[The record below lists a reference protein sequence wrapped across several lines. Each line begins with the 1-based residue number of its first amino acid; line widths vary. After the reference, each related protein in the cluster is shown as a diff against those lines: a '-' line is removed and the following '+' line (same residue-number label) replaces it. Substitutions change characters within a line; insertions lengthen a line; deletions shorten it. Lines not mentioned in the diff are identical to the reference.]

1 MASMSF
7 LVNDQTTDTTPQ
19 PKIRVTLEE
28 NGSGGIL
35 MTVAVE
41 GTLKAD
47 LRGLFF
53 DVADESLLK
62 SLSIK
67 TTNAKDARNN
77 TEFRQGDDS
86 VRDLGDGANM
96 NGLLGSDN
104 GFDAGVEIGTSGIG
118 KDDVDSFSF
127 VLSSTTRGLSLADF
141 ANVDFGVR
149 STSVGAAGSSR
160 SASSKLLEKGM
171 SVLDAANDSDSID
184 ENESHTG
191 NVLTNDRTGLP
202 QGDVLSVTGW
212 TGGALGQAVTLANTE
227 GATLTMNADG
237 SYSLDASASD
247 ALSKGESFTFTF
259 TYDSRNDHG
268 GTDWS
273 TDSAT
278 LTVTVKGV
286 NDGPEAED
294 DDAGAI
300 DEDATAQGNVLGN
313 DSDIDRNDTLQV
325 TGVLDKNGNYA
336 LGTIDLASGAQVTL
350 NADGS
355 YTYDPHH
362 AFDSLY
368 SDEHADDSFDYQIS
382 DGNGGYDS
390 ATVTVRINGKGQRP
404 SDDPGDGN
412 SDGDDDPPAPPPV
425 DDFPLM
431 LQALS
436 NVVLYLDDGNTG
448 TGLMKVKISPAAN
461 LKIYDVDDLL
471 LAQFFSAKHD
481 ALAGNTTLV
490 GISIHAGQEY
500 PNDKKWDGTRE
511 GEGVFFL
518 MDDDTPI
525 APVGVR
531 DAKGGWTKTWT
542 VDDVPLSAEAA
553 ALGLTAT
560 LLGAAADQS
569 YTFTGSW

>member
-19 PKIRVTLEE
+19 PQIRVTLEE

-41 GTLKAD
+41 GNLKAD

-53 DVADESLLK
+53 DVADESLIK
-62 SLSIK
+62 SLKVEAAS
-67 TTNAKDARNN
+67 AKDLKNFN
-77 TEFRQGDDS
+77 EYRQGDDS

-104 GFDAGVEIGTSGIG
+104 GFDVGVEIGTSGIA

-127 VLSSTTRGLSLADF
+127 VLSTQSRWLSLADF

-160 SASSKLLEKGM
+160 GASSKLLEKGM
-171 SVLDAANDSDSID
+171 SVLDAANDSDSVF
-184 ENESHTG
+184 ENQTQTG

-202 QGDVLSVTGW
+202 QSDVLSVTGW
-212 TGGALGQAVTLANTE
+212 TGGTLGQAVTLANTE
-227 GATLTMNADG
+227 GATLTVNADG

-259 TYDSRNDHG
+259 TCNTRKDHG

-294 DDAGAI
+294 DDAGVI
-300 DEDATAQGNVLGN
+300 DEDANAQGNVLDN
-313 DSDIDRNDTLQV
+313 DSDIDRHDTLEV
-325 TGVLDKNGNYA
+325 TGALDKSGNYS
-336 LGTIDLASGAQVTL
+336 LGTIDLASGAKVIIS
-350 NADGS
+350 ADGS
-355 YTYDPHH
+355 YTYDPNH
-362 AFDSLY
+362 AFDGLY

-382 DGNGGYDS
+382 DGNGGYDT

-404 SDDPGDGN
+404 AEDPGDGN
-412 SDGDDDPPAPPPV
+412 SDGDNDPPPPPSV
-425 DDFPLM
+425 DEFPLM

-436 NVVLYLDDGNTG
+436 NVVLYLDDGDTG
-448 TGLMKVKISPAAN
+448 TGLIKVKITPGSS
-461 LKIYDVDDLL
+461 LKIFDVDDLQ
-471 LAQFFSAKHD
+471 LACTVRQH
-481 ALAGNTTLV
+481 
-490 GISIHAGQEY
+490 HAGGHLDPCRTGIPERQEARRHAR
-500 PNDKKWDGTRE
+500 G
-511 GEGVFFL
+511 
-518 MDDDTPI
+518 
-525 APVGVR
+525 
-531 DAKGGWTKTWT
+531 
-542 VDDVPLSAEAA
+542 
-553 ALGLTAT
+553 
-560 LLGAAADQS
+560 
-569 YTFTGSW
+569 